1 MDFHLVAA
9 VLLAEDHC
17 AYRIEDLDMVDGF
30 SCFPQWDTQF
40 LAFVAVSDYV
50 IQFLLFIIHAQECGL
65 GVS

>member
-1 MDFHLVAA
+1 MIYY
-9 VLLAEDHC
+9 LLLN
-17 AYRIEDLDMVDGF
+17 YKPLLLRIKTKVTK
-30 SCFPQWDTQF
+30 SSSTCFPQWDTQF